1 MRPPKRVVKTLLDD
15 RYESSPPPFPQ
26 SSCVMLTF
34 FLTGIEVVQHP
45 LRPLMVAIGAAEKPD
60 CTSHSL
66 NVNEGPAETVALEDT
81 RTKGFH
87 GHIYD
92 LLQQDHLL
100 RCLNSR

>member
-1 MRPPKRVVKTLLDD
+1 MRLPKQVVKQLLDD
-15 RYESSPPPFPQ
+15 RYESSPPFPQ
-26 SSCVMLTF
+26 SSYVMLPF

-81 RTKGFH
+81 RRDFMATSMIFPGET
-87 GHIYD
+87 ICYAV
-92 LLQQDHLL
+92 
-100 RCLNSR
+100 